1 MRDYSTCIHEAGH
14 AIIAKHFGATVR
26 GIEWHEEGKNTA
38 TTKVQA
44 FGLAPEYKAAI
55 AAAGLFAQRWLAPD
69 PSNSFSDGDIDIM
82 EDAYEAWSEGKSCL
96 READRFKR
104 SVFAETARLVKLYE
118 EEIRELADQLHEGGD
133 VQTKSRIDDSLAAL
147 KASPGDPH
155 LWRRLETEVRTI
167 VAQAREEGDEAG
179 ATELSKALQDLLPA
193 GMHRAPLDTY
203 ETKVGGPPRPWE
215 ARGGGS

>member
-82 EDAYEAWSEGKSCL
+82 EDAYEAWSEGKFSL

-179 ATELSKALQDLLPA
+179 ATELSKALKDLLPA